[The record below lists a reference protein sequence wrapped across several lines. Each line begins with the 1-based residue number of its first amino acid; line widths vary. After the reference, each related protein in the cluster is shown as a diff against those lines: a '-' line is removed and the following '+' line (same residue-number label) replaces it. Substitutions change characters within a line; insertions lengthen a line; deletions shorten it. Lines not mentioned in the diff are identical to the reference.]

1 MTTET
6 LPLFLIGNQHQSSQC
21 YATLY
26 LFFLFVLRGPMVVFH
41 TNGKNFTF
49 GVPFSSFLCT
59 IRNAVLISERRF
71 RIVNY
76 KAGHENT
83 DVYDLE
89 PMPGTPHTHLEYI
102 GSQGELEGNYLQQR
116 FSSTIGK
123 TCEYAS
129 HSGPKKYFRQSTSAF
144 HRPHDREIYYEI
156 VADSNELQK
165 GKLIGS

>member
-1 MTTET
+1 MTTQT

-26 LFFLFVLRGPMVVFH
+26 LSFVCP
-41 TNGKNFTF
+41 TWANGSIPHQWENFTF
-49 GVPFSSFLCT
+49 GVLFSSFLST
-59 IRNAVLISERRF
+59 IRNAVLISETRF
-71 RIVNY
+71 RFVNY

-123 TCEYAS
+123 TCEFAS